1 MPDTPAPATNSA
13 SAPSKNPQLGKDLL
27 ATLAKFRH
35 QTQAHLDE
43 VVITCP
49 LDEVLAILTALKSES
64 GGSFTQLSD
73 LTAVDYP
80 QNTPRFQLVYQLL
93 SVSLNQRL
101 RLITT
106 IGEGEVAPS
115 VTSLFAAAIWAER
128 EVWDM
133 FGIFFEGHSDL
144 RRLLTDYGFEGHP
157 LRKDFPLTG
166 RVEVRYDVREGRVV
180 YQPVELTQEYRDF
193 DFESPWEGMQTAM
206 RNPPSAIPSAIP
218 KAIPS
223 ASPEAITDG
232 DQAKTP
238 LPDADAKNKKE
249 GG

>member
-1 MPDTPAPATNSA
+1 MPDATASHSATDSVPAQSTKAKLGP
-13 SAPSKNPQLGKDLL
+13 KLGKDLV
-27 ATLAKFRH
+27 AALAKFSH
-35 QTQAHLDE
+35 QTQVHLDE

-49 LDEVLAILTALKSES
+49 LDQVLAILTALKSEA

-101 RLITT
+101 RIIAP

-180 YQPVELTQEYRDF
+180 YQPVKLTQEYRDF

-206 RNPPSAIPSAIP
+206 RNPPSAAPHAIAGGDEAKPALP
-218 KAIPS
+218 KNNA
-223 ASPEAITDG
+223 T
-232 DQAKTP
+232 
-238 LPDADAKNKKE
+238 DADSKNKKE
-249 GG
+249 GA

>member
-1 MPDTPAPATNSA
+1 MPDSPATTPNTLAEKKAKSQAKSMSA
-13 SAPSKNPQLGKDLL
+13 ALTS
-27 ATLAKFRH
+27 TLAKFPH
-35 QTQAHLDE
+35 QTQVHLDE
-43 VVITCP
+43 VVVTCP
-49 LDEVLAILTALKSES
+49 LDSLVAVLTALKSES
-64 GGSFTQLSD
+64 GGGFTQLSD
-73 LTAVDYP
+73 MTAVDYP
-80 QNTPRFQLVYQLL
+80 NQTPRFQLVYQLL

-101 RLITT
+101 RVLSQ

-115 VTSLFAAAIWAER
+115 ITSLYPAAIWAER

-166 RVEVRYDVREGRVV
+166 TVEVRYDVSEGRVV

-206 RNPPSAIPSAIP
+206 R
-218 KAIPS
+218 
-223 ASPEAITDG
+223 ET
-232 DQAKTP
+232 
-238 LPDADAKNKKE
+238 PDAPKTLPQARPDGTKNPALPANPASNKE
-249 GG
+249 GEAT